1 MKDKLIIAGVVIAVV
16 FTFLGYSHTKQV
28 SQKVVA
34 LEQDVATLSKEIEEL
49 NKKIQVSEKTMS
61 FIENLT
67 ESLSKIIKGS
77 EAKEEIKQ

>member
-1 MKDKLIIAGVVIAVV
+1 MKDKLIIAGVVIALV
-16 FTFLGYSHTKQV
+16 FTFLGYSRTKQL
-28 SQKVVA
+28 SGKVVA

-49 NKKIQVSEKTMS
+49 NKKILVSEKTMS

-77 EAKEEIKQ
+77 ETKGESKQ

>member
-1 MKDKLIIAGVVIAVV
+1 MKDKLIIAGVVIALV
-16 FTFLGYSHTKQV
+16 FTFLGYSCTKQL
-28 SQKVVA
+28 SGKVVA

-49 NKKIQVSEKTMS
+49 NKKILVSEKTMS

-77 EAKEEIKQ
+77 EAKGESKQ

>member
-1 MKDKLIIAGVVIAVV
+1 MKDKLIIAGVVIALV
-16 FTFLGYSHTKQV
+16 FTFLGYSRTKQL
-28 SQKVVA
+28 SGKVVA

-49 NKKIQVSEKTMS
+49 NKKILVSEKTMS

-77 EAKEEIKQ
+77 EAKGEIKQ